1 MSSPSRLGLQYV
13 PALIR
18 SRVCRRVTLAVL
30 VSIVLIEAAIF
41 GMAYRAEHQELYGAL
56 ESEAERT
63 VNAILSVYSP
73 TEEPVMF
80 NETAETKMPD
90 AMIAGMAVYSEAG
103 EPIAEVGE
111 GAATAP
117 LSGDVDGSVPSG
129 RAETVLQIDGFG
141 EQYLVAVRLDTTAID
156 AELWTF
162 LTNVVGIVLLIVV
175 FVTAATMVALAR
187 TVLVPLMRVHS
198 YLETAGHDL
207 DAADD
212 ATLPTDRR
220 HEVGD
225 VARAVAQLTAKSREA
240 EALRRDR
247 EAMREQGETERRE
260 MVQRVADDFE
270 AKVKSVADAV
280 AKAAAEMRSAAEGM
294 AGTAEQANGR
304 SGEAA
309 SASEQ
314 ANSRVQAVASA
325 AEELAQSI
333 STIAGRVGDAQKVTG
348 EAVTSAESMNETIEE
363 LSKRSERIGEVVE
376 LISDIA
382 GRARR
387 RGRQGLRGGGRRG
400 QGPGHPDLARHP
412 GHRRADRRDPVR
424 DAPDHRRHRHRA
436 RCHRPGRGDLALDRR
451 GGRGAERGHRRDLAQ
466 CPGYGREH
474 PRRLG
479 CHHGT
484 ARRVG
489 PHGPECRRGAG
500 CRRGGVA
507 PGRQPARRGRGIP
520 ERGPRGLAGAL
531 FGRAWSCPAQS
542 KCRHPDRRRA
552 AP

>member
-382 GRARR
+382 EQTNLLALNATIEAARAGEAGKGFAVVADEVKGLATQTSRATQDIAAQIGEIQSVTRQTIDAIGTVHGAIGRVEEISLSIAEAVEEQSAATGEISRNAQDTAESTR
-387 RGRQGLRGGGRRG
+387 AVSDVITELRDASGHTGQNAAEVLAAAEEVLRQADSLRGEVEGF
-400 QGPGHPDLARHP
+400 L
-412 GHRRADRRDPVR
+412 
-424 DAPDHRRHRHRA
+424 
-436 RCHRPGRGDLALDRR
+436 
-451 GGRGAERGHRRDLAQ
+451 
-466 CPGYGREH
+466 RE
-474 PRRLG
+474 
-479 CHHGT
+479 
-484 ARRVG
+484 V
-489 PHGPECRRGAG
+489 
-500 CRRGGVA
+500 
-507 PGRQPARRGRGIP
+507 
-520 ERGPRGLAGAL
+520 
-531 FGRAWSCPAQS
+531 
-542 KCRHPDRRRA
+542 RA
-552 AP
+552 A